1 MTLVSYYETGVYYLI
16 VQNKKKIYIE
26 HIIRVSPIEKKI
38 VQAVTWSYLVGLIK
52 KWYYIEYN

>member
-16 VQNKKKIYIE
+16 VQKKKINID
-26 HIIRVSPIEKKI
+26 HIIRVSPKEKKI

-52 KWYYIEYN
+52 MWYYIE